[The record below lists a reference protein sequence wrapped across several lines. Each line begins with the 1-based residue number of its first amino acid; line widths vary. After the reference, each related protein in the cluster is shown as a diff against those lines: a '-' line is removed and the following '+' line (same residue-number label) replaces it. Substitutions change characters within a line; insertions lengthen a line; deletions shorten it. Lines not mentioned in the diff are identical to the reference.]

1 MSAISP
7 PPVGPDLKVWARQL
21 SAFLSR
27 SLVRLQFKT
36 QNDTAAED
44 GVMLWDGVEGYPV
57 VSKDGVWR
65 QLVMADGYAEFV
77 KTTTVTAAAINT
89 PYAITMDT
97 PLFDNGIHLGTPT
110 SRIVFDEGGV
120 YLLAFSAQIL
130 ATSANAIEFN
140 FWPRLDGA
148 DVPFNRITTNTK
160 ANGVTTV
167 VSRTTSANA
176 IEFNFWPRL
185 DGADV
190 PFNRITTNTKA
201 NGVTTVVSRTI
212 AFTISAGS
220 YIEVIW
226 QVDDLSGQLVA
237 NPAATLPS
245 SPSVTLSITRIR
257 A

>member
-1 MSAISP
+1 MSAIAP
-7 PPVGPDLKVWARQL
+7 PPVGPDWKVWARQL

-44 GVMLWDGVEGYPV
+44 GVMLWDGVDGYPV

-77 KTTTVTAAAINT
+77 KTTTVTAAAVNT
-89 PYAITMDT
+89 PYAITMDM
-97 PLFDNGIHLGTPT
+97 PLFDNGIHLGTPA

-160 ANGVTTV
+160 ANGTTTV
-167 VSRTTSANA
+167 VSRS
-176 IEFNFWPRL
+176 
-185 DGADV
+185 
-190 PFNRITTNTKA
+190 
-201 NGVTTVVSRTI
+201 I

-226 QVDDLSGQLVA
+226 QVSDLSGKLVA
-237 NPAATLPS
+237 TTAATLPS
-245 SPSVTLSITRIR
+245 APSVTLSITRIR

>member
-1 MSAISP
+1 MSAIAP
-7 PPVGPDLKVWARQL
+7 PPVGPDWKVWARQL

-57 VSKDGVWR
+57 VSKNGVWR
-65 QLVMADGYAEFV
+65 QIVMADGYAEFV

-167 VSRTTSANA
+167 VSRT
-176 IEFNFWPRL
+176 
-185 DGADV
+185 
-190 PFNRITTNTKA
+190 
-201 NGVTTVVSRTI
+201 I

-237 NPAATLPS
+237 TPSATLPS

>member
-1 MSAISP
+1 MSAIAP
-7 PPVGPDLKVWARQL
+7 PPVGPDWKVWARQL

-167 VSRTTSANA
+167 VSRT
-176 IEFNFWPRL
+176 
-185 DGADV
+185 
-190 PFNRITTNTKA
+190 
-201 NGVTTVVSRTI
+201 I

-237 NPAATLPS
+237 TPSATLPS

>member
-167 VSRTTSANA
+167 VSRT
-176 IEFNFWPRL
+176 
-185 DGADV
+185 
-190 PFNRITTNTKA
+190 
-201 NGVTTVVSRTI
+201 I

>member
-1 MSAISP
+1 MSAIAP
-7 PPVGPDLKVWARQL
+7 PPVGPDWKVWARQL
-21 SAFLSR
+21 AAFLSR

-44 GVMLWDGVEGYPV
+44 GVMLWDGVDGYPV

-77 KTTTVTAAAINT
+77 KTTTVTAAAVNT
-89 PYAITMDT
+89 PYAITMDM
-97 PLFDNGIHLGTPT
+97 PLFDNGIHLGTPA

-160 ANGVTTV
+160 
-167 VSRTTSANA
+167 
-176 IEFNFWPRL
+176 
-185 DGADV
+185 D
-190 PFNRITTNTKA
+190 

-226 QVDDLSGQLVA
+226 QVDDLSGRLVA
-237 NPAATLPS
+237 TTAATLPS

>member
-1 MSAISP
+1 MSVVSP
-7 PPVGPDLKVWARQL
+7 PPVGPDLKVWARQIT
-21 SAFLSR
+21 AFLAR
-27 SLVRLQFKT
+27 ALVRLQFRT
-36 QNDTAAED
+36 QGDTAAED
-44 GVMLWDGVEGYPV
+44 GVMLWDGVSGYPV

-77 KTTTVTAAAINT
+77 KTTIVTAAAINT
-89 PYAITMDT
+89 PYAIAMDT

-160 ANGVTTV
+160 ANGT
-167 VSRTTSANA
+167 
-176 IEFNFWPRL
+176 
-185 DGADV
+185 
-190 PFNRITTNTKA
+190 
-201 NGVTTVVSRTI
+201 TTVVSRTI
-212 AFTISAGS
+212 AFTITAGS
-220 YIEVIW
+220 YIEIMW

-237 NPAATLPS
+237 VPANALPS

>member
-1 MSAISP
+1 MSAIAP
-7 PPVGPDLKVWARQL
+7 PPVGPDWKVWARQL

-44 GVMLWDGVEGYPV
+44 GVMLWDGVSGYPV

-77 KTTTVTAAAINT
+77 RTTTVTAAAINT

-167 VSRTTSANA
+167 VSRT
-176 IEFNFWPRL
+176 
-185 DGADV
+185 
-190 PFNRITTNTKA
+190 
-201 NGVTTVVSRTI
+201 I

-220 YIEVIW
+220 YIEIIW

-237 NPAATLPS
+237 TPSATLPS

>member
-1 MSAISP
+1 MSAVAP
-7 PPVGPDLKVWARQL
+7 PPVGPDWKVWARQL

-44 GVMLWDGVEGYPV
+44 GVMLWDGVDGYPV
-57 VSKDGVWR
+57 VSKNGVWR

-77 KTTTVTAAAINT
+77 KTTTVTAAATNT

-140 FWPRLDGA
+140 FWPRLDGV
-148 DVPFNRITTNTK
+148 DVPYNRITTNTK
-160 ANGVTTV
+160 
-167 VSRTTSANA
+167 
-176 IEFNFWPRL
+176 
-185 DGADV
+185 D
-190 PFNRITTNTKA
+190 

-226 QVDDLSGQLVA
+226 QVSDLSGRLVA
-237 NPAATLPS
+237 TPAATLPS

>member
-1 MSAISP
+1 MSAIAP
-7 PPVGPDLKVWARQL
+7 PPVGPDWKVWARQL

-44 GVMLWDGVEGYPV
+44 GVMLWDGVDGYPV

-77 KTTTVTAAAINT
+77 KTTTVTAAAVNT
-89 PYAITMDT
+89 PYAITMDM
-97 PLFDNGIHLGTPT
+97 PLFDNGILLGSPA

-160 ANGVTTV
+160 
-167 VSRTTSANA
+167 
-176 IEFNFWPRL
+176 
-185 DGADV
+185 D
-190 PFNRITTNTKA
+190 

-226 QVDDLSGQLVA
+226 QVDDLSGRLVA
-237 NPAATLPS
+237 TTAATLPS

>member
-1 MSAISP
+1 MSAVAP
-7 PPVGPDLKVWARQL
+7 PPVGPDWKVWARQL

-44 GVMLWDGVEGYPV
+44 GVMLWDGVDGYPV
-57 VSKDGVWR
+57 VSKNGVWR

-77 KTTTVTAAAINT
+77 KTATVTAAATNT

-160 ANGVTTV
+160 ANG
-167 VSRTTSANA
+167 
-176 IEFNFWPRL
+176 I
-185 DGADV
+185 
-190 PFNRITTNTKA
+190 
-201 NGVTTVVSRTI
+201 TTVVSRTI

-237 NPAATLPS
+237 TPAATLPS

>member
-1 MSAISP
+1 MSAIAP
-7 PPVGPDLKVWARQL
+7 PPVGPDWKVWARQL

-65 QLVMADGYAEFV
+65 QLVMADGYASFV
-77 KTTTVTAAAINT
+77 RSSSVTAAAINT

-97 PLFDNGIHLGTPT
+97 PLFDNGIHLGTPA

-130 ATSANAIEFN
+130 ATSANSIEFN
-140 FWPRLDGA
+140 FWPRLDGV

-160 ANGVTTV
+160 ANG
-167 VSRTTSANA
+167 
-176 IEFNFWPRL
+176 I
-185 DGADV
+185 
-190 PFNRITTNTKA
+190 
-201 NGVTTVVSRTI
+201 TTVVSRTI
-212 AFTISAGS
+212 AFTIAAGS

-226 QVDDLSGQLVA
+226 QVNDLSGQLVA
-237 NPAATLPS
+237 VPANALPS

>member
-1 MSAISP
+1 MSAVAP
-7 PPVGPDLKVWARQL
+7 PPVGPDWKVWARQL

-44 GVMLWDGVEGYPV
+44 GVMLWDGVDGYPV
-57 VSKDGVWR
+57 VSKNGVWR

-77 KTTTVTAAAINT
+77 KTATVTAAATNT

-140 FWPRLDGA
+140 FWPRLDGV
-148 DVPFNRITTNTK
+148 DVPYNRITTNTK
-160 ANGVTTV
+160 
-167 VSRTTSANA
+167 
-176 IEFNFWPRL
+176 
-185 DGADV
+185 D
-190 PFNRITTNTKA
+190 

-226 QVDDLSGQLVA
+226 QVNDLSGRLVA
-237 NPAATLPS
+237 TPAATLPS

>member
-1 MSAISP
+1 MSAVAP
-7 PPVGPDLKVWARQL
+7 PPVGPDWKVWARQL

-44 GVMLWDGVEGYPV
+44 GVMLWDGVDGYPV
-57 VSKDGVWR
+57 VSKNGVWR

-77 KTTTVTAAAINT
+77 KTATVTAAATNT

-140 FWPRLDGA
+140 FWPRLDGV
-148 DVPFNRITTNTK
+148 DVPYNRITTNTK
-160 ANGVTTV
+160 
-167 VSRTTSANA
+167 
-176 IEFNFWPRL
+176 
-185 DGADV
+185 D
-190 PFNRITTNTKA
+190 

-226 QVDDLSGQLVA
+226 QVSDLSGRLVA
-237 NPAATLPS
+237 TPAATLPS

>member
-1 MSAISP
+1 MSAIAP
-7 PPVGPDLKVWARQL
+7 PPVGPDWKVWARQL

-44 GVMLWDGVEGYPV
+44 GVMLWDGVSGYPV

-167 VSRTTSANA
+167 VSRT
-176 IEFNFWPRL
+176 
-185 DGADV
+185 
-190 PFNRITTNTKA
+190 
-201 NGVTTVVSRTI
+201 I

-220 YIEVIW
+220 YIEIIW
-226 QVDDLSGQLVA
+226 QVDDLSGRLA
-237 NPAATLPS
+237 ATPAATLPS

>member
-1 MSAISP
+1 
-7 PPVGPDLKVWARQL
+7 VWARQL

-36 QNDTAAED
+36 QSDTAAED

-167 VSRTTSANA
+167 VSRT
-176 IEFNFWPRL
+176 
-185 DGADV
+185 
-190 PFNRITTNTKA
+190 
-201 NGVTTVVSRTI
+201 I

-220 YIEVIW
+220 YIEIIW

-237 NPAATLPS
+237 TPSATLPS

>member
-1 MSAISP
+1 MSAIAP
-7 PPVGPDLKVWARQL
+7 PPVGPDWKVWARQL

-36 QNDTAAED
+36 QSDTAAED
-44 GVMLWDGVEGYPV
+44 GVMLWDGVSGYPV

-65 QLVMADGYAEFV
+65 QLVMADGYASFV
-77 KTTTVTAAAINT
+77 RSSSVTAAAINT

-97 PLFDNGIHLGTPT
+97 PLFDNGIHLGTPA

-140 FWPRLDGA
+140 FWPRLDG
-148 DVPFNRITTNTK
+148 V
-160 ANGVTTV
+160 
-167 VSRTTSANA
+167 
-176 IEFNFWPRL
+176 
-185 DGADV
+185 DV

-212 AFTISAGS
+212 AFTIAAGS

-226 QVDDLSGQLVA
+226 QVNDLSGQLVA
-237 NPAATLPS
+237 VPANALPS
-245 SPSVTLSITRIR
+245 SPSVTLSVTRVR

>member
-1 MSAISP
+1 MSAVAP
-7 PPVGPDLKVWARQL
+7 PPVGPDWKVWARQL

-44 GVMLWDGVEGYPV
+44 GVMLWDGVDGYPV
-57 VSKDGVWR
+57 VSKNGVWR

-77 KTTTVTAAAINT
+77 KTATVTAAATNT

-167 VSRTTSANA
+167 VSRT
-176 IEFNFWPRL
+176 
-185 DGADV
+185 
-190 PFNRITTNTKA
+190 
-201 NGVTTVVSRTI
+201 I

-226 QVDDLSGQLVA
+226 QVNDLSGRLVA
-237 NPAATLPS
+237 TPAATLPS

>member
-1 MSAISP
+1 MSAIAP
-7 PPVGPDLKVWARQL
+7 PPVGPDWKVWARQL

-36 QNDTAAED
+36 QSDTAAED

-167 VSRTTSANA
+167 VSRT
-176 IEFNFWPRL
+176 
-185 DGADV
+185 
-190 PFNRITTNTKA
+190 
-201 NGVTTVVSRTI
+201 I

-220 YIEVIW
+220 YIEIIW

-237 NPAATLPS
+237 TPSATLPS

>member
-1 MSAISP
+1 MSAIAP
-7 PPVGPDLKVWARQL
+7 PPVGPDWKVWARQL

-36 QNDTAAED
+36 QSDTAAED

-167 VSRTTSANA
+167 VSRT
-176 IEFNFWPRL
+176 
-185 DGADV
+185 
-190 PFNRITTNTKA
+190 
-201 NGVTTVVSRTI
+201 I

>member
-1 MSAISP
+1 MITLP
-7 PPVGPDLKVWARQL
+7 PPTTQDWKTWARQL
-21 SAFLSR
+21 VAALNRTIPNLAHKAASDNP
-27 SLVRLQFKT
+27 SLNGT
-36 QNDTAAED
+36 I
-44 GVMLWDGVEGYPV
+44 LWDDTNGYPV
-57 VSKDGVWR
+57 TAKDGVWR

-140 FWPRLDGA
+140 FWPRLDGV
-148 DVPFNRITTNTK
+148 DVPYNRITTNTK
-160 ANGVTTV
+160 DNG
-167 VSRTTSANA
+167 
-176 IEFNFWPRL
+176 I
-185 DGADV
+185 
-190 PFNRITTNTKA
+190 
-201 NGVTTVVSRTI
+201 TTVVSRTI

-226 QVDDLSGQLVA
+226 QVSDLSGQLVA
-237 NPAATLPS
+237 VPAATLPS